1 VHPPTTSTKD
11 IRTALVDDK
20 DEIRPQYQESTVDSA
35 AIFTSSLVR
44 DLGPQYGVGSTI
56 DALDNIEIENVGGMN
71 ELATPWYSDQILP
84 FDITLAGANEYGA
97 MAAAKLFG
105 IEILN
110 EGTGHSIDDA
120 VTEMQATFVRN
131 INPPQTRGNP
141 RSPFFGTFDIRYR
154 RCPIA
159 CPQTPV
165 PSGICGIFVVARGVS
180 GLVTGPSDLSFTR
193 NCATLTVPG

>member
-1 VHPPTTSTKD
+1 VHSPTTSTKD

-120 VTEMQATFVRN
+120 VT
-131 INPPQTRGNP
+131 
-141 RSPFFGTFDIRYR
+141 
-154 RCPIA
+154 
-159 CPQTPV
+159 
-165 PSGICGIFVVARGVS
+165 
-180 GLVTGPSDLSFTR
+180 
-193 NCATLTVPG
+193 